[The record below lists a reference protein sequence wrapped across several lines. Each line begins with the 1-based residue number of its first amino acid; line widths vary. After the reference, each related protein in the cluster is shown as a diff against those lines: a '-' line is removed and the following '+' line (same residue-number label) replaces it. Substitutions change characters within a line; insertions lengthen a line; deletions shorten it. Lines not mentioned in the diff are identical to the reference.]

1 MTRLRVTGRGIA
13 YAASALIHGGVV
25 WALLPSLT
33 GSAAPTPAETP
44 MAIEMAGFGTPT
56 DSVDTA
62 EPVETEQVQPAEPTE
77 IPPTE
82 TVPPDQPP
90 ETVAEEPPPPADTP
104 VTETA
109 EVQPPPPMPEEP
121 PPELVTTTGETE
133 AVVAA
138 VPETVQAEE
147 PEIVQ
152 PPPTK
157 PKPPVERR
165 PPRRQPRPV
174 QQPAEAT
181 PEPTQ
186 QAALPPQPA
195 AQPRAASS
203 ASSPQAADYQN
214 KLVGYIQTRL
224 NRAGITLRQDTT
236 ITVRFT
242 LLPDGSLGNPTLV
255 RSTGNDGVDDKV
267 LRVLA
272 RLSAPEPPAG
282 FPTQITAPF
291 ILQCK
296 ACSATP

>member
-1 MTRLRVTGRGIA
+1 MTRLRVTGRGVA

-25 WALLPSLT
+25 WALLPSLI

-44 MAIEMAGFGTPT
+44 MAIEMAGFGTPAEP
-56 DSVDTA
+56 VDA
-62 EPVETEQVQPAEPTE
+62 VEPVETETAQVQPAEPTE
-77 IPPTE
+77 VPPTE
-82 TVPPDQPP
+82 TLPPDQPP

-109 EVQPPPPMPEEP
+109 EVEPPPPLSEEP

-138 VPETVQAEE
+138 VPDTVQAGE

-174 QQPAEAT
+174 QQPAEAA

-195 AQPRAASS
+195 APPPPAAAAPASAGRPSKSYADRLGAYLSGRIRSVNSMVREETPVRVLATIELDGTLSSVELTQSSGSTTIDRELLRRIRAASPVP
-203 ASSPQAADYQN
+203 APE
-214 KLVGYIQTRL
+214 TRL
-224 NRAGITLRQDTT
+224 QNI
-236 ITVRFT
+236 V
-242 LLPDGSLGNPTLV
+242 LPFNLIP
-255 RSTGNDGVDDKV
+255 K
-267 LRVLA
+267 
-272 RLSAPEPPAG
+272 
-282 FPTQITAPF
+282 
-291 ILQCK
+291 
-296 ACSATP
+296 